1 MLTVLISCLIFSC
14 FLLLGNVLMFVTSVV
29 YGLIPFFALSLLPL
43 SHIYRKANCKPLE
56 WKDYGIALILTL
68 FFLVLLYFW
77 QVSLSFALFWYIYLS
92 VFVAIELYAGSRRFK
107 SLQ

>member
-1 MLTVLISCLIFSC
+1 MLTVLISCLVFSF
-14 FLLLGNVLMFVTSVV
+14 FLLLGNILMFVTSVV

-43 SHIYRKANCKPLE
+43 SYCYRKANCKPLE
-56 WKDYGIALILTL
+56 WKDYGITLLLTL
-68 FFLVLLYFW
+68 FFLALLYVW

-92 VFVAIELYAGSRRFK
+92 VFVAVELYAASKRFK